1 MVDIENNEIMDESED
16 EAIEEF
22 HEHDKIE
29 LRDISTEMK
38 ESFLDYSMSVIV
50 SRALPDVRD
59 GMKPVHRRILFAM
72 NNLGLYSDKP
82 TRKSAQIVGEV
93 MGKLH
98 PHGDSAIYSSL
109 VRMAQDFSYRYP
121 LITGQGN
128 FGSLDGDGAAAMRY
142 TEAKMSKITMEILR
156 DINKNTV
163 DFVDNYDASL
173 KEPAVL
179 PSRIPQLLLNGSM
192 GIAVGMATNI
202 PPHNLSET
210 VNATIAVIENPEI
223 SIQELM
229 MEHIK
234 GPDFPTGGYILGRSG
249 IKNAYKTGRGSIIMR
264 AKVRIEDIKNS
275 SKQQIIVYEIPY
287 GINKANMVER
297 IAQLV
302 RDKIIDGIT
311 DLRDESN
318 RDGIRIVMELRRDVQ
333 ADVLLNQLYRSTQ
346 LQTNFG
352 ANMIALVNGQ
362 PKLLNIKEFLQ
373 YYIDHQIEVVV
384 RKTQYELDRASE
396 RAHLLEGFVIAL
408 DNIDEVISII
418 RSSMSDDDVI
428 EKLSLRFGLSI
439 EQGKAILSMQL
450 RRLTGLERK
459 KIEEELA
466 QLRLTIAD
474 LVDILANHSRV
485 LEIIKTDLRDVVE
498 RYGDNRRTE
507 ILEGGFDVDDE
518 DLIEKEDIV
527 VTLTTNGYIKQTS
540 IDEYHTQNRGGKG
553 VKAMS
558 ILENESIEH
567 LLTMNTHD
575 YILFFTN
582 FGKVY
587 RLKGYNI
594 PSGSRTAKG
603 IPVINLID
611 LDKDE
616 HVMALLS
623 SSVDSE
629 NKYALFVTKNGLFK
643 RTPLTEMERINK
655 NGKRVITLKDGD
667 ELVTALS
674 SDGKSD
680 ILIAN
685 SNGKAV
691 RFKEAS
697 VRASGR
703 TAQGVKGI
711 TVDDGQ
717 VVGMTTSLHGN
728 LVFSVTENGYGKLS
742 DINDYRLTKRG
753 GKGVITVKITE
764 KNGELVAFKSVV
776 GDEECMIVSD
786 EGTIIR
792 FSLESV
798 ARVGRNS
805 IGVKLI
811 NVEDAKVSSLAIF
824 NPEEEITE
832 EEKSILQK

>member
-1 MVDIENNEIMDESED
+1 MVDIDNNEMIDETED
-16 EAIEEF
+16 DVVEEF

-29 LRDISTEMK
+29 LRDIATEMK

-202 PPHNLSET
+202 PPHNLKET
-210 VNATIAVIENPEI
+210 VSATIAVIEDPEI

-249 IKNAYKTGRGSIIMR
+249 IKNAYKIGRGSIIMR
-264 AKVRIEDIKNS
+264 SKVRIEDMKNS
-275 SKQQIIVYEIPY
+275 SKQQIVVYEIPY
-287 GINKANMVER
+287 GVNKANMVER

-302 RDKIIDGIT
+302 RDKVIDGIT

-333 ADVLLNQLYRSTQ
+333 AEVLLNQLYRSTQ

-373 YYIDHQIEVVV
+373 YYIEHQIEVVV

-418 RSSMSDDDVI
+418 RSSMNDDDVI
-428 EKLSLRFGLSI
+428 EKLSSRFGLSI

-459 KIEEELA
+459 KIQEELA
-466 QLRLTIAD
+466 QLLLTITD
-474 LVDILANHSRV
+474 LKDILSNHSRV
-485 LEIIKTDLRDVVE
+485 LDIIKTDLRDIVD
-498 RYGDNRRTE
+498 RYGDDRRTE

-540 IDEYHTQNRGGKG
+540 MDEYHTQNRGGKG

-558 ILENESIEH
+558 VLENESIEH

-587 RLKGYNI
+587 RLKGYNV

-674 SDGKSD
+674 SDGESD

-691 RFKEAS
+691 RFKEVS
-697 VRASGR
+697 VRPSGR

-764 KNGELVAFKSVV
+764 KNGELVAFQSVV
-776 GDEECMIVSD
+776 GNEECMIVSD

-824 NPEEEITE
+824 NPEEEIAE
-832 EEKSILQK
+832 E

>member
-1 MVDIENNEIMDESED
+1 MDESED

-210 VNATIAVIENPEI
+210 VNATIAVIEDPEI

-333 ADVLLNQLYRSTQ
+333 AEVLLNQLYRSTQ

-428 EKLSLRFGLSI
+428 EKLSSRFGLSI

-498 RYGDNRRTE
+498 RYGDDRRTE

-558 ILENESIEH
+558 VLENESIEH

-616 HVMALLS
+616 HIMALLS

-674 SDGKSD
+674 SDGESD

-691 RFKEAS
+691 RFREAS

-824 NPEEEITE
+824 NPEEEMTE
-832 EEKSILQK
+832 E

>member
-264 AKVRIEDIKNS
+264 AKVRIEDTKNS

-333 ADVLLNQLYRSTQ
+333 AEVLLNQLYRSTQ

-832 EEKSILQK
+832 EEK

>member
-1 MVDIENNEIMDESED
+1 MVDKENNDIIDEIED
-16 EAIEEF
+16 EVVEEF

-29 LRDISTEMK
+29 LRDIATEMK

-173 KEPAVL
+173 KEPSVL

-202 PPHNLSET
+202 PPHNLRET
-210 VNATIAVIENPEI
+210 VNATIAVIEDPEI
-223 SIQELM
+223 SVQELM

-249 IKNAYKTGRGSIIMR
+249 IKSAYKTGRGSIIMR
-264 AKVRIEDIKNS
+264 SKVRIEDIKNS
-275 SKQQIIVYEIPY
+275 SKQQIVVYEIPY
-287 GINKANMVER
+287 GVNKANMVER

-302 RDKIIDGIT
+302 RDKVIDGIT

-318 RDGIRIVMELRRDVQ
+318 RDGIRVVMELRRDVQ
-333 ADVLLNQLYRSTQ
+333 AEVLLNQLYRSTQ

-352 ANMIALVNGQ
+352 ANMIALVKGQ

-373 YYIDHQIEVVV
+373 YYIEHQIEVVV

-396 RAHLLEGFVIAL
+396 RAHLLQGFVIAL
-408 DNIDEVISII
+408 DNIDEIISII
-418 RSSMSDDDVI
+418 RSSMSDDDAI
-428 EKLSLRFGLSI
+428 EKMSSRFGLSE

-459 KIEEELA
+459 KIDEELA
-466 QLRLTIAD
+466 QLLLTITD
-474 LVDILANHSRV
+474 LKDILANHSRV
-485 LEIIKTDLRDVVE
+485 LEIIKTDLRDIAE
-498 RYGDNRRTE
+498 RYGDDRRTE

-518 DLIEKEDIV
+518 DLIEKEDVV
-527 VTLTTNGYIKQTS
+527 VTFTTNGYIKQTS

-558 ILENESIEH
+558 VRDNESIDH

-587 RLKGYNI
+587 RIKGYNI
-594 PSGSRTAKG
+594 PAGSRTAKG
-603 IPVINLID
+603 IPIINLID

-616 HVMALLS
+616 HVKAILS
-623 SSVDSE
+623 SSIDSE
-629 NKYALFVTKNGLFK
+629 NKYGLFVTKKGLFK

-655 NGKRVITLKDGD
+655 NGKRVITLKDDD
-667 ELVTALS
+667 ELVTALA
-674 SDGKSD
+674 SDGQSD

-691 RFKEAS
+691 RFEEAL
-697 VRASGR
+697 VRPSGR

-711 TVDDGQ
+711 TVDDGH
-717 VVGMTTSLHGN
+717 VIGMTTSLHGN

-764 KNGELVAFKSVV
+764 KNGELVAFKSVT
-776 GDEECMIVSD
+776 GYEECMIVSD
-786 EGTIIR
+786 EGVIIR

-811 NVEDAKVSSLAIF
+811 NVENAKVSSLAIF
-824 NPEEEITE
+824 NPKVDITTE
-832 EEKSILQK
+832 E

>member
-832 EEKSILQK
+832 EEK

>member
-1 MVDIENNEIMDESED
+1 MVDKENNDIIDEIED
-16 EAIEEF
+16 EVVEEF

-29 LRDISTEMK
+29 LRDIATEMK

-173 KEPAVL
+173 KEPSVL

-202 PPHNLSET
+202 PPHNLRET
-210 VNATIAVIENPEI
+210 VNATIAVIEDPEI
-223 SIQELM
+223 SVQELM

-249 IKNAYKTGRGSIIMR
+249 IKSAYKTGRGSIIMR
-264 AKVRIEDIKNS
+264 SKVRIEDIKNS
-275 SKQQIIVYEIPY
+275 SKQQIVVYEIPY
-287 GINKANMVER
+287 GVNKANMVER

-302 RDKIIDGIT
+302 RDKVIDGIT

-318 RDGIRIVMELRRDVQ
+318 RDGIRVVMELRRDVQ
-333 ADVLLNQLYRSTQ
+333 AEVLLNQLYRSTQ

-352 ANMIALVNGQ
+352 ANMIALVKGQ

-373 YYIDHQIEVVV
+373 YYIEHQIEVVV

-396 RAHLLEGFVIAL
+396 RAHLLQGFVIAL
-408 DNIDEVISII
+408 DNIDEIISII
-418 RSSMSDDDVI
+418 RSSMSDDDAI
-428 EKLSLRFGLSI
+428 EKMSSRFGLSE

-459 KIEEELA
+459 KIDEELA
-466 QLRLTIAD
+466 QLLLTITD
-474 LVDILANHSRV
+474 LKDILANHSRV
-485 LEIIKTDLRDVVE
+485 LEIIKTDLRDIAE
-498 RYGDNRRTE
+498 RYGDDRRTE

-518 DLIEKEDIV
+518 DLIEKEDVV
-527 VTLTTNGYIKQTS
+527 VTFTTNGYIKQTS

-558 ILENESIEH
+558 VRDNESIDH

-587 RLKGYNI
+587 RIKGYNI
-594 PSGSRTAKG
+594 PAGSRTAKG
-603 IPVINLID
+603 IPIINLID

-616 HVMALLS
+616 HVKAILS
-623 SSVDSE
+623 SSIDSE
-629 NKYALFVTKNGLFK
+629 NKYGLFVTKKGLFK

-655 NGKRVITLKDGD
+655 NGKRVITLKDDD
-667 ELVTALS
+667 ELVTALA

-691 RFKEAS
+691 RFEEAL
-697 VRASGR
+697 VRPSGR

-711 TVDDGQ
+711 TVDDGH
-717 VVGMTTSLHGN
+717 VIGMTTSLHGN

-764 KNGELVAFKSVV
+764 KNGELVAFKSVT
-776 GDEECMIVSD
+776 GYEECMIVSD
-786 EGTIIR
+786 EGVIIR

-811 NVEDAKVSSLAIF
+811 NVENAKVSSLAIF
-824 NPEEEITE
+824 NPKVDITTE
-832 EEKSILQK
+832 E

>member
-210 VNATIAVIENPEI
+210 VNATIAVIEDPEI

-333 ADVLLNQLYRSTQ
+333 AEVVLNQLYRSTQ

-428 EKLSLRFGLSI
+428 EKLSSRFGLSI

-498 RYGDNRRTE
+498 RYGDDRRTE

-558 ILENESIEH
+558 VLENESIEH

-674 SDGKSD
+674 SDGESD

-691 RFKEAS
+691 RFREAS

-824 NPEEEITE
+824 NPEEEMTE
-832 EEKSILQK
+832 E

>member
-1 MVDIENNEIMDESED
+1 MVDIDNNEIMDESED

-333 ADVLLNQLYRSTQ
+333 AEVLLNQLYRSTQ

-428 EKLSLRFGLSI
+428 EKLSSRFGLSI

-558 ILENESIEH
+558 VLENESIEH

-674 SDGKSD
+674 SDGESD

-832 EEKSILQK
+832 EEK